1 MMSPGGED
9 PGQAA
14 FRLFEEGKYRESL
27 ELCQAGG
34 QQIPETQR
42 SILVAQNL
50 FHLGRIEEA
59 ECFVRDLLCTMPDS
73 SYLHSFLGKILLKK
87 DEDAAVAEY
96 VRAVSLDPANQ
107 DALRS
112 YALYLVSMGDACRA
126 IPVQR
131 RLATLSGRE
140 EDVRALIRSLT
151 AAGQAREALSLYHGS
166 VRRKDADGEYIA
178 ALMGA
183 GSYADAARE
192 AVRAYRS
199 TGLTD
204 FARTYLRA
212 LAMKDREGAVRE
224 YREFFSSLGDPGI
237 GYDFAELLVS
247 LGRTPD
253 ALGVCR
259 ELLDAD
265 RAGPHPRI
273 RLLVC
278 RLNAASGERDKA
290 LGCYEYLVKDALQA
304 LDDPAF
310 LTDLLSLYRE
320 FLLTYFPVKTAVQ
333 RFIAQVSPTPHVV
346 CLLAT
351 ARLYEDIGD
360 AGEAKSSYYRAF
372 RSDYHAGGMAY
383 ARFLARQKDIR
394 ECEKVLLYVLN
405 TIKKTR
411 ELESAAAF
419 ILDEEWRLY
428 RQVRLRDRI
437 VQALEAHLSSLG
449 SSGLEYLSVGYL
461 VSASS
466 ALREQDYQA
475 CKEFC
480 LRGLDIV
487 PVTSSHIRPEDFV
500 DLLKRC
506 KEEAIGDLPIM
517 EQRST
522 GSGTDE
528 REEVVRKFI
537 ETCDEQE
544 RTVIRFLR
552 EHHEASEMDLRRLLN
567 TRRVVGIMNRI
578 IQKASASGIV
588 LIEKRGTGEGGEVYG
603 YHTG

>member
-1 MMSPGGED
+1 MVSPGGED

-27 ELCQAGG
+27 DLCLGGG

-42 SILVAQNL
+42 SILAARNL
-50 FHLGRIEEA
+50 FHLGRTDEA
-59 ECFVRDLLCTMPDS
+59 ESYVRDLLRSMPDS
-73 SYLHSFLGKILLKK
+73 SYLHSFLGNILLKK

-96 VRAVSLDPANQ
+96 IRAVSLDPANQ
-107 DALRS
+107 EALRS
-112 YALYLVSMGDACRA
+112 YATYLVSTGDTRRA
-126 IPVQR
+126 VPVQR
-131 RLATLSGRE
+131 RLAALSGRE
-140 EDVRALIRSLT
+140 DDIRGLIRSLT
-151 AAGQAREALSLYHGS
+151 AAGQAREALSLFHGP
-166 VRRKDADGEYIA
+166 VRRKDADAEYIA

-183 GSYADAARE
+183 GSSAEAARE

-199 TGLTD
+199 TGLPE

-212 LAMKDREGAVRE
+212 LALKEGEAAVPE
-224 YREFFSSLGDPGI
+224 YREFFTSLGDPGI
-237 GYDFAELLVS
+237 GYDYAELLTS
-247 LGRTPD
+247 LGRIAD

-278 RLNAASGERDKA
+278 RLNAAAGERDKA

-304 LDDPAF
+304 LDDPVF
-310 LTDLLSLYRE
+310 LADLLAAYRE
-320 FLLTYFPVKTAVQ
+320 FLLTYFPVRTAVQ
-333 RFIAQVSPTPHVV
+333 RFTAQAAATPHVV
-346 CLLAT
+346 CLLAL

-360 AGEAKSSYYRAF
+360 AGEAKSTYYRAY

-383 ARFLARQKDIR
+383 ARFLARLKDTR

-405 TIKKTR
+405 TTRKTR

-428 RQVRLRDRI
+428 RQARLRDRI
-437 VQALEAHLSSLG
+437 IGALEAHLSSLG
-449 SSGLEYLSVGYL
+449 SSGLEYLAVAYL

-466 ALREQDYQA
+466 ALRAQDYRT

-487 PVTSSHIRPEDFV
+487 PVSSSHIRPEDFV
-500 DLLKRC
+500 DLLRRC
-506 KEEAIGDLPIM
+506 KEEAVGDLPVM
-517 EQRST
+517 EERGPPGQ
-522 GSGTDE
+522 TDD
-528 REEVVRKFI
+528 REEAVQKFL

-544 RTVIRFLR
+544 RTVIGFLR
-552 EHHEASEMDLRRLLN
+552 EHHQASEMDLRRLLN

-578 IQKASASGIV
+578 IQKSAASGIV
-588 LIEKRGTGEGGEVYG
+588 LVEKKGTGEGGEVYG
-603 YHTG
+603 YATG